1 MYNTDLP
8 TRAELPTSAQ
18 LKRST
23 FIAALTAL
31 ALLVTVVMPS
41 EYAIDPTGA
50 GRLLG
55 LTRMGEIKTQLAAEA
70 AADEMASAKAS
81 AERMTQMVPPAEL
94 MARMDRIE
102 NLLVALTAEQPASQ
116 PSPTG
121 EAIAQDNVTVGEI
134 APAEALPVNP
144 SAAPQVAE
152 IPAEAPAP
160 TPGRRDEMSFTLTPG
175 QGIEVKLVMR
185 QGAKAN
191 FAWTVDG
198 GVVNFDAHGDGG
210 GQSVSYE
217 KGRNVPSGEGVLEA
231 AFDGNHGWFWRN
243 RGDSDVTLTIQTEG
257 DYIDIKRMI

>member
-8 TRAELPTSAQ
+8 SRADLPTSAQ

-23 FIAALTAL
+23 MIAALTAL
-31 ALLVTVVMPS
+31 ALLVTVIMPS

-102 NLLVALTAEQPASQ
+102 NLLVAMTAQQPALPASQ
-116 PSPTG
+116 PAAP
-121 EAIAQDNVTVGEI
+121 DDVTVGEI
-134 APAEALPVNP
+134 APAMPIEAT
-144 SAAPQVAE
+144 APQVAE
-152 IPAEAPAP
+152 APAP
-160 TPGRRDEMSFTLTPG
+160 AQTTGRRDEMSFTLTPG

-217 KGRNVPSGEGVLEA
+217 KGRSVPSGEGVMEA

-257 DYIDIKRMI
+257 DYIDIKRLI

>member
-8 TRAELPTSAQ
+8 SRADLPTSAQ

-102 NLLVALTAEQPASQ
+102 NLLVALTAERPALQ

-121 EAIAQDNVTVGEI
+121 EAVSQDNVTAGEI
-134 APAEALPVNP
+134 APAEAP
-144 SAAPQVAE
+144 AIATAPATE
-152 IPAEAPAP
+152 ATSEAPIQP
-160 TPGRRDEMSFTLTPG
+160 DGRQDELSFTLAPG
-175 QGIEVKLVMR
+175 QGAEVKLVMR

-191 FAWTVDG
+191 FSWTADG
-198 GVVNFDAHGDGG
+198 GVVNFETHGDGG

-217 KGRNVPSGEGVLEA
+217 KGRSVPADEGAIEA

-243 RGDSDVTLTIQTEG
+243 RGGSDVTLTIQTEG